1 MKKIIPDMNS
11 KAFDS
16 YLAELEKDVIE
27 TEKIVYGDE
36 YKPAKYKEVYEFHNE
51 GLYIDLSSVIPD
63 EEEYINVIL
72 SALKKCADNEWHFNS
87 EEIENVIENSF
98 VAGVSYG
105 ISLAIL
111 GNSDV
116 RDYTQEEIINLSR
129 DILKD
134 WFGKEITHDSK

>member
-1 MKKIIPDMNS
+1 MKKTIPDMNS
-11 KAFDS
+11 KAFDD

-51 GLYIDLSSVIPD
+51 GHYIDLSSVIPD

>member
-1 MKKIIPDMNS
+1 MKKTIPDMNS
-11 KAFDS
+11 KAFDD
-16 YLAELEKDVIE
+16 YLAKLEKDVIE

-36 YKPAKYKEVYEFHNE
+36 YKPAKYNEVYEFHNE

-87 EEIENVIENSF
+87 EENENVIENSF

-111 GNSDV
+111 GNSGV
-116 RDYTQEEIINLSR
+116 RAYTQEEIINLSR

>member
-1 MKKIIPDMNS
+1 MKKTIPDMNN
-11 KAFDS
+11 KAFDD
-16 YLAELEKDVIE
+16 YLAKLENDVIE

-51 GLYIDLSSVIPD
+51 GLYIDLYSVIPD

-105 ISLAIL
+105 ISLSIL